1 MHKIINGETVPLS
14 EKEKA
19 EFEQIAAD
27 FEAQKVPLQWKAVRE
42 ERNRKL
48 QQSDWIVTKSLEIG
62 ETVPIEWL
70 DYRQALRDITLQ
82 EDPYNIVWPEE
93 P

>member
-1 MHKIINGETVPLS
+1 MHNKIVNGEVVPLS
-14 EKEKA
+14 DEEKA
-19 EFEQIAAD
+19 EFEQKAAD
-27 FEAQKVPLQWKAVRE
+27 FEIQLQWGSVRE